1 MKNLKTRL
9 TIILAFF
16 LQNVFCQ
23 KNVNGIIL
31 NSETNESIRGVNIQV
46 KESKNLFITNDAG
59 EFQINIKE
67 FPVTL
72 LISHIGFEAKTVV
85 LGDEKDVQITL
96 KTSVIL
102 LNEVVSGNI
111 AIAILNNVIRKEV
124 ADTTTRFLYKAYY
137 QRISSASGKY
147 NKFHEM
153 YLNISWN
160 SLGVQKW
167 IPLNV
172 RYIETEKQTSLP
184 QNMTFASFFHSATI
198 HEQDNFPIN
207 YSDLTYNYNFKVLKY
222 INIG

>member
-111 AIAILNNVIRKEV
+111 AIAIL
-124 ADTTTRFLYKAYY
+124 LY
-137 QRISSASGKY
+137 
-147 NKFHEM
+147 
-153 YLNISWN
+153 N
-160 SLGVQKW
+160 S
-167 IPLNV
+167 
-172 RYIETEKQTSLP
+172 
-184 QNMTFASFFHSATI
+184 F
-198 HEQDNFPIN
+198 
-207 YSDLTYNYNFKVLKY
+207 
-222 INIG
+222 